1 MVGRDRPLLRQLVH
15 VFALR
20 EGQSL
25 CVCMRRHDHGDP
37 RRVRQLAPQLRLLQ
51 HIDPGRH
58 DRARRDIP
66 GALRFQVVLGAA
78 DEGYHALVGL
88 PGAVAERK
96 NAMAH
101 EHHADRMGAGLAR
114 ILACTQT
121 REIESR
127 HDVGND
133 HHRIAVDLAY
143 AAFALWGIGDGQHRV
158 GMGVIHELVGQA
170 GVQDGLDRRRRRR
183 GLEHVGGKLVDH
195 LRVRQRIELRQAQQ
209 IVELHRRESG
219 RLYGFQVPAAAF
231 DVQDVFVLAEQVFL
245 RQLDR
250 GVAAAVQHQGPVA
263 PEQARTIG
271 AQLQFTL
278 ALRRF
283 AVVPQTLHV
292 QLAKKARIIPAMPRP
307 SFSVR
312 LCPWDEARV
321 EARRIRE
328 LVFVREQ
335 GVPLAL
341 EMDDQD
347 AHCDHALALAEDGLA
362 VGTGRLLPDGHIGR
376 MAVLKEWRAMG
387 VGALL
392 LQALIEQARQRG
404 HARVRLN
411 AQAYAAG
418 FYRRYGFE
426 VSGAEFME
434 AGIPHVAMQRGL
446 ATAPA

>member
-1 MVGRDRPLLRQLVH
+1 MVGRDRPLLRQRAH
-15 VFALR
+15 VCALG

-25 CVCMRRHDHGDP
+25 CVRMGRHDHGHA

-51 HIDPGRH
+51 HVDPGRR

-66 GALRFQVVLGAA
+66 GALRFQVILGAA
-78 DEGYHALVGL
+78 DQGDHALVGL

-96 NAMAH
+96 NAVVH
-101 EHHADRMGAGLAR
+101 QHHADGVGAGLAR
-114 ILACTQT
+114 ILARAQA
-121 REIESR
+121 RQVEPG

-133 HHRIAVDLAY
+133 HDGVAVESRGCALAV
-143 AAFALWGIGDGQHRV
+143 GRIGDGHDRIGV
-158 GMGVIHELVGQA
+158 GVVDELVGQA

-183 GLEHVGGKLVDH
+183 GLEHVGGELVDH
-195 LRVRQRIELRQAQQ
+195 LRVRQRVELRQPLQ
-209 IVELHRRESG
+209 IVQLHRRESG
-219 RLYGFQVPAAAF
+219 RLDGLQVPAAAL
-231 DVQDVFVLAEQVFL
+231 DVQDVFVLAEQVL
-245 RQLDR
+245 LHQLDR
-250 GVAAAVQHQGPVA
+250 GVAAAVQHQRLVA
-263 PEQARTIG
+263 PEQARG
-271 AQLQFTL
+271 VDAQSSSLWHCADSL
-278 ALRRF
+278 
-283 AVVPQTLHV
+283 VVPEALHV

-307 SFSVR
+307 SFSVH
-312 LCPWDEARV
+312 LCQWDEARA

-347 AHCDHALALAEDGLA
+347 AHCDHALALAEDGRV

-376 MAVLKEWRAMG
+376 MAVLKEWRAKG

-404 HARVRLN
+404 HARVCLN
-411 AQAYAAG
+411 AQSYAAG

-426 VSGAEFME
+426 VSGSEFME
-434 AGIPHVAMQRGL
+434 AGIPHVAMQRDL
-446 ATAPA
+446 ATGPA